1 MRILIDVGNSVTKV
15 ALNKDHKITNVK
27 SINYIKNNKYQPE
40 LKKAIKSI
48 LSKNKISDVFTSS
61 VNREALKIVKNVIAE
76 FKDLKF
82 KNLKSRELPNFKIK
96 YKKIEKFGI
105 DRFYNCLGARS
116 LSVKNNFIIFDIGT
130 ATTVDVI
137 DKKFNYLG
145 GLIIPGPLTSFSSLI
160 GSTSMIGK
168 HNLLINQ
175 KLLGLSTEQCLSS
188 GFIQST
194 SLMIDSL
201 CKKISKEFGLRF
213 KVVITG
219 GLADIFSRHISIL
232 HNKDKF
238 LIFKGM
244 IYFIENNNKYEN
256 KNL

>member
-15 ALNKDHKITNVK
+15 VLNKDHKITIVK
-27 SINYIKNNKYQPE
+27 SINYIKKSRYESE
-40 LKKAIKSI
+40 LKKTIKSI
-48 LSKNKISDVFTSS
+48 ILKNKISDVFTSS
-61 VNREALKIVKNVIAE
+61 VNREALKIIKNVIAE

-82 KNLKSRELPNFKIK
+82 INLKSRELQGFKIK

-130 ATTVDVI
+130 ATTIDVI

-168 HNLLINQ
+168 HNLLINK

-188 GFIQST
+188 GFIQSN
-194 SLMIDSL
+194 SSMIDSL
-201 CKKISKEFGLRF
+201 CKKISKEFGLSF
-213 KVVITG
+213 KVIITG
-219 GLADIFSRHISIL
+219 GLSDIFSRYISIP

-244 IYFIENNNKYEN
+244 IYFIENDNKYEN

>member
-15 ALNKDHKITNVK
+15 VLNKDHKITIVK
-27 SINYIKNNKYQPE
+27 SINYIENSKYE
-40 LKKAIKSI
+40 LEFKKTIKSI
-48 LSKNKISDVFTSS
+48 LSKNNISDVFTSS
-61 VNREALKIVKNVIAE
+61 VNIEALKIIKNIIKQ

-82 KNLKSRELPNFKIK
+82 RNLESREFTDFKIK

-116 LSVKNNFIIFDIGT
+116 LSTKNNFIIFDIGT

-160 GSTSMIGK
+160 ESTSMIGK
-168 HNLLINQ
+168 HNLLINK

-188 GFIQST
+188 GFIQSN

-201 CKKISKEFGLRF
+201 CKKISKEFGLSF
-213 KVVITG
+213 KVIITG
-219 GLADIFSRHISIL
+219 GLADIFSRYISII

-244 IYFIENNNKYEN
+244 IYLIENEK
-256 KNL
+256 